1 MGRLGLILPGII
13 CLRPSSCIVSSSLLP
28 PPTSD
33 FLLHLVGRYTT
44 SHRPLDS
51 SVQQGRLRHGGPWTF
66 QQAPVPASPSDC
78 GWFQSCPGTERM
90 QLLRAVTRKPRITE
104 TESPYQELQGQ
115 RSDVYS
121 DLKTQR
127 PYYK

>member
-78 GWFQSCPGTERM
+78 GWFQSCPGTESSD
-90 QLLRAVTRKPRITE
+90 QE
-104 TESPYQELQGQ
+104 TTHHRDRVALSGAS
-115 RSDVYS
+115 RSEVRC
-121 DLKTQR
+121 L
-127 PYYK
+127 